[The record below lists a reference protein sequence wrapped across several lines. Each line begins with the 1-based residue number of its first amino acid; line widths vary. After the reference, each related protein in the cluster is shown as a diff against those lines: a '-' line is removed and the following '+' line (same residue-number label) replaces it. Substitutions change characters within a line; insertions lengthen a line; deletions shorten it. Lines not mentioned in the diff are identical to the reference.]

1 MTALLDISGVLT
13 QNALH
18 PTAARTTTTN
28 GSAVDVRA
36 QKGIAAVLLDSAAGT
51 GTTPTLDVKI
61 QDSADGSTGWADIAG
76 AAFTQVTNAAS
87 QQKIGVDLDSCR
99 GYIRA
104 VATIGGTTPSFT
116 FSVTAL
122 GRSF

>member
-1 MTALLDISGVLT
+1 MTALLDINGVLT
-13 QNALH
+13 QSTLF

-28 GSAVDVRA
+28 GPAVDVRG
-36 QKGIAAVLLDSAAGT
+36 QKGIAAVILDSAAGT
-51 GTTPTLDVKI
+51 GTTPTMDVKI
-61 QDSADGSTGWADIAG
+61 QDSADGATGWADVPG
-76 AAFTQVTNAAS
+76 ATFAQVTATAS
-87 QQKIGVDLDSCR
+87 QQKIGLDLDACR